1 MLTQTERQAAGV
13 GKRRNFKTAG
23 QKDQASITGVC
34 GSNGRGCWGRRGN
47 HVSGFGNRVG
57 WAPSHGRDTGGAG
70 HRQEER
76 RQHNGFSLGCEF
88 ARRVPS

>member
-34 GSNGRGCWGRRGN
+34 GSNGRGCWGGQPCFWLWQQ
-47 HVSGFGNRVG
+47 GRVG
-57 WAPSHGRDTGGAG
+57 PQPREG
-70 HRQEER
+70 HRRSRTQTR
-76 RQHNGFSLGCEF
+76 GVQTT
-88 ARRVPS
+88 